1 MLKVFAIVNAGIV
14 AVSYVGTFFSHSLA
28 CLWSF
33 EFVKSVALVKVMD
46 SAAHKPRIAPSA
58 GLSVI
63 APTTFYA
70 YTASTCLVKSVLHYH
85 LASPD
90 IAAASMIAVPIFL
103 IKSFAFEVIFDLVH
117 YWMHRS
123 AHAHPLLYRWVHKT
137 HHSFGVCAEASLCMS
152 PLDVVISYCIPFYVA
167 YYCCVFGF
175 SPFEL
180 QLLSTY
186 LTYQEIGGHLNKYMR
201 PTSSFAQ
208 CVWLPRWLGIELYTE
223 DHDKHHS
230 LNNCNFSKRFS
241 LWDKLFGTFKPS
253 SDLALEPVQ
262 PALEPSSLS
271 LAVAL

>member
-14 AVSYVGTFFSHSLA
+14 AVSYAGTFFTHSLA

-33 EFVKSVALVKVMD
+33 EFAKSVGLVKAMD
-46 SAAHKPRIAPSA
+46 SAAHKPRIVSSA
-58 GLSVI
+58 DLPAVP
-63 APTTFYA
+63 PTTFYV
-70 YTASTCLVKSVLHYH
+70 YTASTCLVKSLLHYY
-85 LASPD
+85 LASLD
-90 IAAASMIAVPIFL
+90 ATTVATTAAPMFL
-103 IKSFAFEVIFDLVH
+103 IKSFAFEAIFDFVH
-117 YWMHRS
+117 YWLHRS

-137 HHSFGVCAEASLCMS
+137 HHSFGVCAEASFCMS
-152 PLDVVISYCIPFYVA
+152 PPDVALSYCDPFYVA
-167 YYCCVFGF
+167 YCYGGFGF

-186 LTYQEIGGHLNKYMR
+186 LTYQEIGGHLNKHMR

-271 LAVAL
+271 